1 MNDEEQLELDIPEET
16 LTEEGLEKDVQRN
29 LDKANKDYQEATK
42 GNEEIRR
49 LREARRGTGTGTQLE
64 LPGILE
70 ARSGL
75 RTTAAL
81 GTEIFLNTLV
91 DPFFE
96 PGTQVAA
103 GTAINFLAQRIR
115 GGELSK
121 GELAAAGLASLI
133 PGGAQ
138 GRAITQ
144 FAKGAGKG
152 ALSGGIE
159 SLGIAGIDRGQLPSL
174 GEFGTSVGIGAAFG
188 GALSTPQATKA
199 IQDLRGRI
207 TGQYKPI
214 TAYAATLDPKDVPR
228 NSIETWRTAG
238 QKSQPLNFL
247 FGRDAGWRGGLLNLK
262 SWREHPLKANKNIA
276 EQFLTAQGKGV
287 PFSSERDKKNL
298 FTSRIFGIEG
308 AEQLLNLP
316 KGTQRIFQAHHNT
329 ATKAVLTGQEGLTYD
344 SPYYHEIQKV
354 WEDLNLTLGN
364 NPDNIIGTLGL
375 VQRDLNSPHS
385 LIHKFLDSKMGPD
398 GTKFWTEEIMNQ
410 IVIYDDVGNAIGHK
424 NFDVRLAK
432 TEEQALIFKEAVDLL
447 ELAHRQFYLAKGVKP
462 GEYLTTEPIF
472 DEEIVDS
479 FFNKLP
485 PKGGTG
491 QYTTDVISRIAR
503 EVANEKNIE
512 PVIKSGSLKQ
522 LIENQVNVN
531 VRQRLDKMYNFA
543 KNQSNGENMLID
555 VIFNNMKPKD
565 AIKKYRGDDPAK
577 ELLEKELKEAIR
589 YNRQA
594 LKQLYQQTFGNI
606 PPAVTK
612 FDKGAD
618 D

>member
-70 ARSGL
+70 ARSGF